1 MPNTPEAIISFY
13 AINKIGAVASMIHP
27 LSAENE
33 IKYYIDLSKS
43 KTVIAIDIAWSKLEK
58 VLPKTKVKNTI
69 IVSVKDSMPAL
80 LGLGYYVTQ
89 GKNVKRPVEKDGVI
103 YWKNFIKKAK
113 EYTKETNAKTKG
125 KDESSNR
132 FISWLLPYD
141 GKFADESE
149 LISIIDKINQQVNR
163 QSNRTTNMPPIT
175 LFSKEKEYLKPLP
188 NKLLLESYIEGVLT
202 QTVPST
208 LLVSYK
214 GSGYSVPPKFINK
227 RVKLIPIDNKLYI
240 YYNELLVTVHPLSSN
255 IFNYK
260 NEHYKDALKIR
271 ISSKDDDSIEEMA
284 SNNLKM
290 FDYMKK

>member
-1 MPNTPEAIISFY
+1 M
-13 AINKIGAVASMIHP
+13 
-27 LSAENE
+27 
-33 IKYYIDLSKS
+33 
-43 KTVIAIDIAWSKLEK
+43 
-58 VLPKTKVKNTI
+58 
-69 IVSVKDSMPAL
+69 
-80 LGLGYYVTQ
+80 
-89 GKNVKRPVEKDGVI
+89 
-103 YWKNFIKKAK
+103 
-113 EYTKETNAKTKG
+113 
-125 KDESSNR
+125 
-132 FISWLLPYD
+132 PYD

-240 YYNELLVTVHPLSSN
+240 YYNELLVTVHSLSSN

-260 NEHYKDALKIR
+260 NEHYSFQPSINKDQILNFKYLSFIGNKENIIFIGTPGVGKTHLATSIGIEAAKQRTCTYFISCNDLVLQLKRAR
-271 ISSKDDDSIEEMA
+271 IENRLEQRIKFFSKYS
-284 SNNLKM
+284 
-290 FDYMKK
+290 

>member
-1 MPNTPEAIISFY
+1 
-13 AINKIGAVASMIHP
+13 
-27 LSAENE
+27 
-33 IKYYIDLSKS
+33 
-43 KTVIAIDIAWSKLEK
+43 
-58 VLPKTKVKNTI
+58 
-69 IVSVKDSMPAL
+69 
-80 LGLGYYVTQ
+80 
-89 GKNVKRPVEKDGVI
+89 
-103 YWKNFIKKAK
+103 
-113 EYTKETNAKTKG
+113 
-125 KDESSNR
+125 
-132 FISWLLPYD
+132 
-141 GKFADESE
+141 
-149 LISIIDKINQQVNR
+149 
-163 QSNRTTNMPPIT
+163 MPPIT